1 MKILFLSENYFP
13 NVSGVPV
20 VVRYLAE
27 GLANLGHQVS
37 IATSNFKNCPEK
49 EVIGGVTVYR
59 FNLIK
64 DHINRYRGDID
75 KYIEFVLFFKCD
87 ILILECV
94 MCVTT
99 DLITPYLGKIEAKT
113 ILHSHGISGL
123 RLKPFEKKKDILH
136 TIANTYHWAYY
147 SYYFKYVFPKYVKR
161 LDRIICLSKVDDTIS
176 YCKQYGKDVEIL
188 GNAVEDVFLLPTKD
202 TVQEDLVKL
211 GASYFLSV
219 AYYNQIKNQIN
230 ILKEFYKSG
239 IKEYAMVFIG
249 PSENEYYYRLLEVNK
264 ELINQYGERKI
275 LFLTHVDRSFIP
287 DIIGNAKLYIVGST
301 IEQFS
306 ISVIEAMSKGIPF
319 ISTNVGN
326 AKILPGGV
334 TIDSI
339 DHMHTVMKNLIDDN
353 ERYSKLS
360 KNGIEY
366 VKKFCVRERVI
377 SKLEAIIL
385 NSL

>member
-1 MKILFLSENYFP
+1 M
-13 NVSGVPV
+13 
-20 VVRYLAE
+20 
-27 GLANLGHQVS
+27 
-37 IATSNFKNCPEK
+37 
-49 EVIGGVTVYR
+49 
-59 FNLIK
+59 
-64 DHINRYRGDID
+64 
-75 KYIEFVLFFKCD
+75 
-87 ILILECV
+87 
-94 MCVTT
+94 
-99 DLITPYLGKIEAKT
+99 
-113 ILHSHGISGL
+113 
-123 RLKPFEKKKDILH
+123 
-136 TIANTYHWAYY
+136 
-147 SYYFKYVFPKYVKR
+147 
-161 LDRIICLSKVDDTIS
+161 
-176 YCKQYGKDVEIL
+176 EIL

-202 TVQEDLVKL
+202 TVQEDIVKL